1 MPDPMSADNAAK
13 PKFDGD
19 PKFESDAKAASGQ
32 AKAGAPETDETRA
45 DATVEPEVTEAA
57 PQPVDRTPEFEAA
70 LAEMRDR
77 LLRAHAE
84 MENLRRR
91 TEREVQD
98 AKRYANAGFA
108 RDLLGVAD
116 NLRRAIDAASAGTGG
131 ADAEDTDP
139 ALAALL
145 EGVEL
150 TERELLKALEKNG
163 VTRLE
168 PKGQVFDPHRHEA
181 VFEAPD
187 PSVPS
192 GTVVQVM
199 QDGYMIGD
207 RILRP
212 AMVGVARGGPK
223 PGAPEAAAA
232 AGLDRKA

>member
-1 MPDPMSADNAAK
+1 MPDPTSAETS
-13 PKFDGD
+13 PK
-19 PKFESDAKAASGQ
+19 
-32 AKAGAPETDETRA
+32 PETTTTVDAEAAATDEQRA
-45 DATVEPEVTEAA
+45 DHGVEAEVTDTPTTAPDRTVEL
-57 PQPVDRTPEFEAA
+57 EAA
-70 LAEMRDR
+70 LGDLRDR

-98 AKRYANAGFA
+98 AKRYANASFA
-108 RDLLGVAD
+108 RDLLAVAD
-116 NLRRAIDAASAGTGG
+116 NLRRAIDSAAPPDT
-131 ADAEDTDP
+131 AEDEAVDDGDDP
-139 ALAALL
+139 ALGAFLQ
-145 EGVEL
+145 GVEL

-163 VTRLE
+163 VTKLD
-168 PKGQVFDPHRHEA
+168 PKGQLFDPHRHEA

-199 QDGYMIGD
+199 QEGYMIGD

-223 PGAPEAAAA
+223 PAAP
-232 AGLDRKA
+232 AGVDKSA

>member
-1 MPDPMSADNAAK
+1 MSDPMSTDAA
-13 PKFDGD
+13 
-19 PKFESDAKAASGQ
+19 AR
-32 AKAGAPETDETRA
+32 KAGADPANEAREAESRGALETDEQRA
-45 DATVEPEVTEAA
+45 DASVEPEVTEARPA
-57 PQPVDRTPEFEAA
+57 QHLDRTAELEAA
-70 LAEMRDR
+70 LVEMRDK

-91 TEREVQD
+91 TERETQD
-98 AKRYANAGFA
+98 ARRYAIAAFA

-116 NLRRAIDAASAGTGG
+116 NLRRAIDAASTNT
-131 ADAEDTDP
+131 AEDEAEDADDP
-139 ALAALL
+139 AFSALL

-163 VTRLE
+163 VTKIDPR
-168 PKGQVFDPHRHEA
+168 GQLFDPHRHEA

-187 PSVPS
+187 ASVPT

-199 QDGYMIGD
+199 QEGYLIGD

-223 PGAPEAAAA
+223 PAPA
-232 AGLDRKA
+232 AGGVDRSA

>member
-1 MPDPMSADNAAK
+1 MSDPMSAENTHKASVDAAAT
-13 PKFDGD
+13 
-19 PKFESDAKAASGQ
+19 EEQ
-32 AKAGAPETDETRA
+32 RA
-45 DATVEPEVTEAA
+45 DEGVRPEVSEATPDRAAELEAA
-57 PQPVDRTPEFEAA
+57 VAD
-70 LAEMRDR
+70 LRDR

-98 AKRYANAGFA
+98 AKRYAVSAFA

-116 NLRRAIDAASAGTGG
+116 NLRRAIDAASPGKPEDESVDD
-131 ADAEDTDP
+131 DADP
-139 ALAALL
+139 ALSAFLQ
-145 EGVEL
+145 GVEL

-163 VTRLE
+163 VTKID
-168 PKGQVFDPHRHEA
+168 PKGQIFDPHRHEA

-187 PSVPS
+187 PSVPA

-199 QDGYMIGD
+199 QEGYMIGD

-223 PGAPEAAAA
+223 PQAPVDKSA
-232 AGLDRKA
+232 

>member
-1 MPDPMSADNAAK
+1 MSDPMSAENTPKTETKATVDAAAEELRA
-13 PKFDGD
+13 D
-19 PKFESDAKAASGQ
+19 EAAS
-32 AKAGAPETDETRA
+32 PEA
-45 DATVEPEVTEAA
+45 AEAA
-57 PQPVDRTPEFEAA
+57 PDRTVELEAA
-70 LAEMRDR
+70 VADLRDR

-98 AKRYANAGFA
+98 AKRYAVSGFA

-116 NLRRAIDAASAGTGG
+116 NLRRAIDAASPDKSEDESVDD
-131 ADAEDTDP
+131 DADP
-139 ALAALL
+139 ALSAFLQ
-145 EGVEL
+145 GVEL

-163 VTRLE
+163 VTKID
-168 PKGQVFDPHRHEA
+168 PKGQIFDPHRHEA

-187 PSVPS
+187 PSVPA

-199 QDGYMIGD
+199 QEGYMIGD

-223 PGAPEAAAA
+223 PQAPVDKSA
-232 AGLDRKA
+232 

>member
-1 MPDPMSADNAAK
+1 MSDPMSAENTHKASVDAAAT
-13 PKFDGD
+13 
-19 PKFESDAKAASGQ
+19 EEQ
-32 AKAGAPETDETRA
+32 RA
-45 DATVEPEVTEAA
+45 DEGVRPEVSEATPDRAAELEAA
-57 PQPVDRTPEFEAA
+57 VAD
-70 LAEMRDR
+70 LRDR

-98 AKRYANAGFA
+98 AKRYAVSGFA

-116 NLRRAIDAASAGTGG
+116 NLRRAIDAASPDKSEDESVDD
-131 ADAEDTDP
+131 DADP
-139 ALAALL
+139 ALSAFLQ
-145 EGVEL
+145 GVEL

-163 VTRLE
+163 VTKID
-168 PKGQVFDPHRHEA
+168 PKGQIFDPHRHEA

-187 PSVPS
+187 PSVPA

-199 QDGYMIGD
+199 QEGYMIGD

-223 PGAPEAAAA
+223 PQAPVDKSA
-232 AGLDRKA
+232 